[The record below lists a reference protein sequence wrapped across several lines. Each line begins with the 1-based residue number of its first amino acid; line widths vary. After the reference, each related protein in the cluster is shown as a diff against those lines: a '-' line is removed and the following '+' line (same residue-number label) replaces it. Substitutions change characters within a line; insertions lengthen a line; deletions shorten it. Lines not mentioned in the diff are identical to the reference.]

1 METNIQSLL
10 DKIYEDGIE
19 KAQEKAKIIIQDAE
33 VKANQILTKAQEESK
48 LILDKAK
55 LESEF
60 LKSSLLSD
68 LKYSETQ
75 LLNSLKTKIAD
86 LLVLKVSNH
95 EFESLNQDNQFL
107 KEILVNLINT
117 WIQNQVPPESIEL
130 LFPVTQRKQLEE
142 YIKLKFSEELKGISI
157 EDGNQNASWGF
168 QIHYKSE
175 GYKIDFSEESL
186 RAFYR
191 NFLKTKTKEFLFG
204 KNEV

>member
-130 LFPVTQRKQLEE
+130 LFPLTQRKKIEE
-142 YIKLKFSEELKGISI
+142 YLKLKFGEEIKGISI
-157 EDGNQNASWGF
+157 EDGNLNGSWGF
-168 QIHYKSE
+168 QIHYKGE

-186 RAFYR
+186 RTFYR
-191 NFLKTKTKEFLFG
+191 NFLKSKTKDFLFG

>member
-19 KAQEKAKIIIQDAE
+19 KAQEKAKNILQDAE
-33 VKANQILTKAQEESK
+33 VQANQILTKAQEESK
-48 LILDKAK
+48 VILDKAK

-117 WIQNQVPPESIEL
+117 WIQNQVPLESIEL
-130 LFPVTQRKQLEE
+130 LFPLTQRKKIEE
-142 YIKLKFSEELKGISI
+142 YLKLKFGEEIKGISI
-157 EDGNQNASWGF
+157 EDGNLNGSWGF